1 MLLEIIGTYRS
12 EHWRGNIIA
21 TSGQRYGLAAYDEA
35 TDTLTVST
43 SSDTLAFG
51 GMGATEHQ
59 GELLF
64 NQQVLGTY
72 KAQESGELEVVDAS
86 GHPMLLLLRDSSR
99 RRTTWAYRQ
108 GLSASQSHAYALW
121 GDLLITRG
129 SIYSSIMR
137 RHHWLIPPTDG
148 LYPLLSGVDE
158 KVLLARPTEEQLMV
172 IALAARYLCFM
183 PAYNGATLNDSD
195 LQNIKSYAIDE
206 QTGLPSVDPDIF
218 PPRPHEK
225 FFLEAPVAKCAFV
238 VITIIYFIA
247 LLLWDFPEGYPLSRK
262 IPGAAIM
269 FFLVNG
275 IPLGWIVLMKT
286 GNSLV
291 NSESA
296 RNEKRIHH
304 AICRMMQQ
312 RHECR

>member
-1 MLLEIIGTYRS
+1 ML
-12 EHWRGNIIA
+12 
-21 TSGQRYGLAAYDEA
+21 
-35 TDTLTVST
+35 
-43 SSDTLAFG
+43 
-51 GMGATEHQ
+51 
-59 GELLF
+59 
-64 NQQVLGTY
+64 
-72 KAQESGELEVVDAS
+72 DAN

-158 KVLLARPTEEQLMV
+158 KILLARPTEEQLMV

-312 RHECR
+312 RREC

>member
-1 MLLEIIGTYRS
+1 MHLEIIGTYRS
-12 EHWRGNIIA
+12 KHWRGNIIA

-51 GMGATEHQ
+51 GIGATEHQ
-59 GELLF
+59 GEVLF

-72 KAQESGELEVVDAS
+72 KAQESGELEVLDAS

-158 KVLLARPTEEQLMV
+158 KLLLARPTEEQLMV
-172 IALAARYLCFM
+172 IALAARYLCFI
-183 PAYNGATLNDSD
+183 PGFNAANLDDSD
-195 LQNIKSYAIDE
+195 LQDIQSYVVDE
-206 QTGLPSVDPDIF
+206 QTGLPCVDPDIF

-238 VITIIYFIA
+238 FMTIIYFIA

-296 RNEKRIHH
+296 RNEKRIHQ
-304 AICRMMQQ
+304 AICRMMLQ
-312 RHECR
+312 RHEC

>member
-1 MLLEIIGTYRS
+1 MHLEIIGTYRS

-43 SSDTLAFG
+43 DSESLVFG
-51 GMGATEHQ
+51 GIGATEYQ
-59 GELLF
+59 GEILF
-64 NQQVLGTY
+64 NQQILGTY
-72 KAQESGELEVVDAS
+72 KAKKSGELEVLDAN

-137 RHHWLIPPTDG
+137 RHHWLIPTISG
-148 LYPLLSGVDE
+148 HYPLLSEEDE
-158 KVLLARPTEEQLMV
+158 KTCLAMPKEEQFLS

-206 QTGLPSVDPDIF
+206 QTGLPCVDPDIF

-238 VITIIYFIA
+238 LMTIIYFIA

-296 RNEKRIHH
+296 RNEKQIHQ

>member
-238 VITIIYFIA
+238 LMTVIYFIA

-296 RNEKRIHH
+296 RKEKRIHH

-312 RHECR
+312 RREC